1 MGKKTS
7 TESLNTQTMD
17 ATGPSTLKHSA
28 SDNSYHSNS
37 SNDRSY
43 QEQISNINS
52 QNANLK
58 TINKH
63 LVNQEDTLKLQ
74 GGDVARHLYLQLEN
88 VSSKELA
95 NLKKRTRSSSFSNFL
110 SQSRRQSTA
119 SDINI
124 PGGFRREFL
133 INKSLQENTEP
144 PNFLTRNFVE
154 FLSIYGRFAG
164 ENFDDDEDN
173 DVQYEETFDEE
184 SLLLPNERRAPPT
197 RRPGEER
204 SGQCP

>member
-1 MGKKTS
+1 MSKKGS
-7 TESLNTQTMD
+7 IESSNTQTMD
-17 ATGPSTLKHSA
+17 ATEPGTLTHSA
-28 SDNSYHSNS
+28 SENSYHSNS

-88 VSSKELA
+88 VSSKELT
-95 NLKKRTRSSSFSNFL
+95 NLKRRTRSSSFSNFL

-144 PNFLTRNFVE
+144 PI
-154 FLSIYGRFAG
+154 S
-164 ENFDDDEDN
+164 
-173 DVQYEETFDEE
+173 
-184 SLLLPNERRAPPT
+184 
-197 RRPGEER
+197 
-204 SGQCP
+204 